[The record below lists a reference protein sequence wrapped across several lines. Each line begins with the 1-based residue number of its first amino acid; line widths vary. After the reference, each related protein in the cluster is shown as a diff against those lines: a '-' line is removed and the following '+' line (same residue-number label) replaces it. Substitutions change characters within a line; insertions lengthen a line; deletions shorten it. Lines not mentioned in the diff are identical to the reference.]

1 MPMIRIID
9 DFELN
14 IKFLLVGFGY
24 AYVDLGVFFFGSNH
38 MLPIV
43 CQSNARF
50 SPTHCERVTLKVP
63 LMCDNVITLKG

>member
-24 AYVDLGVFFFGSNH
+24 AYVDMGVFFLVQITCSQSCANR
-38 MLPIV
+38 MLGFPQRTV
-43 CQSNARF
+43 NES
-50 SPTHCERVTLKVP
+50 H
-63 LMCDNVITLKG
+63 